1 MDGLRMFERYCL
13 RLHTASYVGYVYSHV
28 CSLKMGYPDI
38 FWFIISFTNYIAVLR
53 LFTIFRQTKI
63 PQLPVIYIYI
73 SHHMP
78 SQIIMISSFLLV
90 NFPCITTTSHQIT
103 IKSPQ
108 IPYVSH

>member
-73 SHHMP
+73 YP
-78 SQIIMISSFLLV
+78 ITCQVRSS
-90 NFPCITTTSHQIT
+90 
-103 IKSPQ
+103 
-108 IPYVSH
+108 